1 MGMFERFSQ
10 HARSSVESADA
21 LARSTFSPGI
31 DTRHLLVALLRGG
44 GPVEAAASA
53 AGLDPQSL
61 ADGIVSELRGGGLDK
76 EALASVGVDLD
87 AVREKADAAF
97 GQGSLERGGRGVS
110 GSLRLAPEAK
120 KALQLALRETFRLK
134 APEIGTAHLLL
145 GILRAAC
152 AGRQELE
159 KAGADLD
166 GLRRALETPQA
177 RSA

>member
-1 MGMFERFSQ
+1 MFERFSQ
-10 HARSSVESADA
+10 RARSSVESAHA

-31 DTRHLLVALLRGG
+31 DTRHLLVALLRDGG
-44 GPVEAAASA
+44 RVEAALSA
-53 AGLDPQSL
+53 AGLNPQSL
-61 ADGIVSELRGGGLDK
+61 ADGIVSDLRGGGLDK

-87 AVREKADAAF
+87 AVRKKADAAF

-120 KALQLALRETFRLK
+120 KALQLALRETIR
-134 APEIGTAHLLL
+134 AREPEIDTRHLLV
-145 GILRAAC
+145 GILREDC
-152 AGRQELE
+152 AGRRELE

-166 GLRRALETPQA
+166 ALRVALETPQT